1 MGIKVDNREAL
12 RAFDNLQKLPEKA
25 MKEAYPFLKKTTPIK
40 SGNARNKTRLNKLSI
55 QSKYPY
61 AGRLDEGWSKQ
72 ASNGFTDPT
81 IDELDNI
88 IDDLIRDL

>member
-1 MGIKVDNREAL
+1 M
-12 RAFDNLQKLPEKA
+12 DNLLELPEKA
-25 MKEAYPFLKKTTPIK
+25 MKEAYPFLKDKTPIK
-40 SGNARNKTRLNKLSI
+40 SGNARSRTRLKKTSI
-55 QSKYPY
+55 QSRYAY

-72 ASNGFTDPT
+72 APKGFTDPT